1 MIRRKRW
8 LVAAHESLTLAV
20 LASMRAEVMSS
31 LLETQGSSP
40 LIGGQAGTKES
51 GRDTKA
57 SFIESET

>member
-1 MIRRKRW
+1 MR
-8 LVAAHESLTLAV
+8 ALTLAV

-40 LIGGQAGTKES
+40 LIGGQAGTKE
-51 GRDTKA
+51 GDRDTKA